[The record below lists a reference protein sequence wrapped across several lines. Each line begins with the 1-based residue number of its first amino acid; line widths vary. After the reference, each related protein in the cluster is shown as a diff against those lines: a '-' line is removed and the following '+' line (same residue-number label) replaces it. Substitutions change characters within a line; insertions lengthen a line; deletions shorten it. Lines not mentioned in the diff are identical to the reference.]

1 MWRSVVRLLAALLG
15 AAGLPSAVLAQRGA
29 VDGHVAVGVDHL
41 PNVDHTTELRAR
53 VFVERG
59 WSSGPWRL
67 RGAALAEGLAADRDR
82 PRRDARLQI
91 REATAAW
98 SGAAIEVRAG
108 LGTIVWGRLDEVQPT
123 DVINPLDASKYLL
136 EGRSEARLPVA
147 HARVRWFAGERATV
161 EGVWVPL
168 FARGRYDVLDE
179 ASSPFNLLADATRC
193 DPGPAC
199 PPVASFERDPPA
211 RTLGSSQG
219 GARLSVTSGRVDWA
233 VALYSG
239 YPGFGRLS
247 ASLIAVLA
255 PPGTPPPFPPN
266 AVVVRERHPRF
277 TMIGG
282 DFETVRGEWAWRG
295 EAALTLGDTVATGDS
310 ALGVR
315 GHSLRAGV
323 GADRRAGAFRLNG
336 TILLEHRA
344 PDAHPVGGSEA
355 GTDTNLSVVVGG
367 ERGFARDTRKVRVF
381 GAWNLADASGFA
393 RTIGTW
399 SLRDNLS
406 LEGTVGWFFGEGDD
420 TISRFA
426 DRDFV
431 AVSLKTYF

>member
-1 MWRSVVRLLAALLG
+1 MWRSVERLLAALLVV
-15 AAGLPSAVLAQRGA
+15 AGLPSAALAQRGA
-29 VDGHVAVGVDHL
+29 VDGHAAIGVDHL
-41 PNVDHTTELRAR
+41 PNVDDATELRAR

-67 RGAALAEGLAADRDR
+67 RGAALAEGLVADRDR
-82 PRRDARLQI
+82 TRRDGHLQI

-98 SGAAIEVRAG
+98 AGEAVEIRAG

-136 EGRSEARLPVA
+136 EGRADARLPVA

-168 FARGRYDVLDE
+168 FTRGRYDVLDE
-179 ASSPFNLLADATRC
+179 ASSPFNLVADASRC

-199 PPVASFERDPPA
+199 PVVESFQRDEPA
-211 RTLGSSQG
+211 KTFGSSQG
-219 GARLSVTSGRVDWA
+219 GARLSVTTGRVDWA
-233 VALYSG
+233 VALFSG

-247 ASLIAVLA
+247 AIPIGVLA
-255 PPGTPPPFPPN
+255 PPGTPPPFAPN
-266 AVVVRERHPRF
+266 AVVVRERYPRF

-282 DFETVRGEWAWRG
+282 DLETVRGEWAWRG

-310 ALGVR
+310 PLGVKGR
-315 GHSLRAGV
+315 SLRAGV

-336 TILLEHRA
+336 SLLLERRA
-344 PDAHPVGGSEA
+344 ADAHPVLGSDAE
-355 GTDTNLSVVVGG
+355 TDTNVSMVVGG

-381 GAWNLADASGFA
+381 GAWNLADASGFT
-393 RTIGTW
+393 RTIGSW

-406 LEGTVGWFFGEGDD
+406 LDGTIGWFFGEGDD

-431 AVSLKTYF
+431 AVSLKAYF